1 MDSDDE
7 TEEIEAKPIV
17 KKSGFAAFQMDDS
30 DENLSD
36 HAGDSDEAP
45 VITKAPEPKKKNKK
59 GKKNDE
65 KNDENDG
72 ENMTEAAPA
81 EGENYFVKY

>member
-1 MDSDDE
+1 
-7 TEEIEAKPIV
+7 
-17 KKSGFAAFQMDDS
+17 MDDS

-65 KNDENDG
+65 KNDEN
-72 ENMTEAAPA
+72 MTEAAPA
-81 EGENYFVKY
+81 EGENYFVKCYEPSIKNFGIL

>member
-1 MDSDDE
+1 
-7 TEEIEAKPIV
+7 
-17 KKSGFAAFQMDDS
+17 MDDS
-30 DENLSD
+30 EEDLSD

-59 GKKNDE
+59 GKKNEE

-81 EGENYFVKY
+81 EGENYFVKYYYKNTS

>member
-1 MDSDDE
+1 
-7 TEEIEAKPIV
+7 
-17 KKSGFAAFQMDDS
+17 MDDS
-30 DENLSD
+30 DEDLSD
-36 HAGDSDEAP
+36 LGDSDEAP

-65 KNDENDG
+65 KNNENDD

-81 EGENYFVKY
+81 EGEDYFFVRYFVKNDYKSTPWK

>member
-1 MDSDDE
+1 
-7 TEEIEAKPIV
+7 
-17 KKSGFAAFQMDDS
+17 MDDS

-65 KNDENDG
+65 KNDEN
-72 ENMTEAAPA
+72 MTEAAPA
-81 EGENYFVKY
+81 EGENYFVEY